1 MSKLYDFSTRVK
13 TKASR
18 CYIVRLTSGRGW
30 SENEKKKEPERAG
43 DDVTFRRYRSVE
55 VGEGVDMPGADS
67 SLPYSKGESDYC
79 QTARIRQLVL
89 AAQSGCAASFAEI
102 RDLYWRRLF
111 AIVISITRNPEDA
124 EDVLQDTFLK
134 AFIALQGFQ
143 WRSAFYTWLAQIAIN
158 SALMLLRRRRRRLE
172 TPFTVVVEDSSK
184 GSQSRDL
191 DFEDTTPSP
200 EEVCSQRQSLLRL
213 NAAIERLNPRLRTV
227 LETHIREE
235 CSLRDV

>member
-1 MSKLYDFSTRVK
+1 M
-13 TKASR
+13 
-18 CYIVRLTSGRGW
+18 
-30 SENEKKKEPERAG
+30 P
-43 DDVTFRRYRSVE
+43 VTE
-55 VGEGVDMPGADS
+55 S
-67 SLPYSKGESDYC
+67 SLPYSKRESDYC
-79 QTARIRQLVL
+79 QTVRIRQLVL

-235 CSLRDV
+235 CSLRDVARTLNISEAAVKSRLYRARRRLSLARVVGERRATGQPRPEVENSALRVM

>member
-1 MSKLYDFSTRVK
+1 M
-13 TKASR
+13 
-18 CYIVRLTSGRGW
+18 
-30 SENEKKKEPERAG
+30 P
-43 DDVTFRRYRSVE
+43 VTE
-55 VGEGVDMPGADS
+55 S
-67 SLPYSKGESDYC
+67 SLPYSKRESDYC
-79 QTARIRQLVL
+79 QTVRIRQLVL

-235 CSLRDV
+235 CSLRDVARTLNISEAAVKSRLYRARRRLSLARVVEERRATGQPRPEVENSALRVM